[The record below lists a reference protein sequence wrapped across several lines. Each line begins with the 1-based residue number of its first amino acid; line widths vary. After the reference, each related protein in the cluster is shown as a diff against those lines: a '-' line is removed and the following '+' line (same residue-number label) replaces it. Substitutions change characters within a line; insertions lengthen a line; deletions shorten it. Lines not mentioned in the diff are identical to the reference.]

1 MHDHAPIL
9 RRVLLVGDFLCKVF
23 KGQIIFPRSFKRHA
37 LIWGNNCR
45 RSRITHRLPCRKVRS
60 FRREAFCW
68 RYYSTRLIN
77 LQFRIKKGGAIL
89 SPFSRKLTARGM
101 ILFMEEVLS
110 SQESSLSHFLSPLSF
125 ELFLSHSVA
134 AVPVQQ
140 QQLEQPRSAAVA
152 AAPREQGRAAAC
164 EFPSFDSWRDSG

>member
-1 MHDHAPIL
+1 
-9 RRVLLVGDFLCKVF
+9 
-23 KGQIIFPRSFKRHA
+23 
-37 LIWGNNCR
+37 
-45 RSRITHRLPCRKVRS
+45 
-60 FRREAFCW
+60 
-68 RYYSTRLIN
+68 
-77 LQFRIKKGGAIL
+77 
-89 SPFSRKLTARGM
+89 
-101 ILFMEEVLS
+101 MEEVLS

-152 AAPREQGRAAAC
+152 AARREQGTAAAAAC